1 MVPLPVISP
10 HYALRSLSSVASIP
24 HAARLSYHW
33 TACAVNWLNLRR
45 TGGSTCSGQVAQAT
59 PDRRLLRTGIFMLSH
74 RISPRTYEEEHNY
87 PVEITMDR
95 WARWEDLNRTDI
107 EGYIRSIGHRILGFS
122 EELLT
127 SQVSLLEGMKS
138 SIAQWLSRILRMI
151 YNSGGELQPLRE

>member
-59 PDRRLLRTGIFMLSH
+59 PDRRLRRTGIFRTASLLQPGCSLVLSIVL
-74 RISPRTYEEEHNY
+74 RKFLPDRLQLSSGGRAMTKVRPMISGWITVVEWKISIPGWKRCKFRENGALI
-87 PVEITMDR
+87 PVERFIHS
-95 WARWEDLNRTDI
+95 A
-107 EGYIRSIGHRILGFS
+107 
-122 EELLT
+122 
-127 SQVSLLEGMKS
+127 
-138 SIAQWLSRILRMI
+138 
-151 YNSGGELQPLRE
+151 